1 MVFGKGAMERFA
13 SDMPQFLPWLL
24 HEADDDMT
32 ARVLGFV
39 PPPVQQTYQDDWR
52 PAYDARDLWATRSSV
67 A

>member
-1 MVFGKGAMERFA
+1 
-13 SDMPQFLPWLL
+13 MPQFLPWLL
-24 HEADDDMT
+24 DEADDDMT